1 MADQEEPTASLSE
14 EPIEATEDA
23 GDDTTGH
30 NIGYEFA
37 RQAARDKA
45 RETDLWAKKEALR
58 REAKKSPL
66 DRLRGR

>member
-1 MADQEEPTASLSE
+1 MADKDERTPSE
-14 EPIEATEDA
+14 AEVTIEGTDATED
-23 GDDTTGH
+23 DTSGH

-37 RQAARDKA
+37 RQAARDKV
-45 RETDLWAKKEALR
+45 RDTDLWAKKEALR

>member
-1 MADQEEPTASLSE
+1 MTDKSEQPISPADA
-14 EPIEATEDA
+14 IDAADAAED
-23 GDDTTGH
+23 DVSGH

-37 RQAARDKA
+37 RQQARDKA
-45 RETDLWAKKEALR
+45 RETEIWAKRESLR